1 MIQSIHVQNFGVIS
15 QLDYDKL
22 GSINL
27 IIGPNQSGKTTLV
40 KGLYATIRA
49 IEQYK
54 RGKENK
60 LPNQILSDK
69 LYWTFQTD
77 SLGNLV
83 RKGTGSLSFAIGS
96 TDKEEFSFSLSSSA
110 TKLVTN
116 FQNTF
121 APTDANSVFIPA
133 KEILSLR
140 EIIVDSRTRYNEFGF
155 EDPYLDL
162 ALAAR
167 PVADGKT
174 DTAFADVRKTLKT
187 LLKGELSYSDEKK
200 EWQFVDNNKR
210 VYEISLTSEGVKKLS
225 ILSALLRNRYLSS
238 KSVIIIDEVE
248 ANLHPSMISQFMEMI
263 AALANTGIQFFITS
277 HSYFVI
283 KKLYIIAHQKEMDIP
298 VLSFDENGSCTISNL
313 KDERPKNAII
323 DESVKIY
330 REEVAL

>member
-1 MIQSIHVQNFGVIS
+1 MLQSIHVQNFGVIS
-15 QLDYDKL
+15 QLDYEKL

-83 RKGTGSLSFAIGS
+83 RKGSSSLSFSIGS
-96 TDKEEFSFSLSSSA
+96 SNHEEFSFTLSSSA

-116 FQNTF
+116 FQNSF

-140 EIIVDSRTRYNEFGF
+140 DIIVDSRTRYKEFGF

-162 ALAAR
+162 ALAIR
-167 PVADGKT
+167 PTTKGRNYKE
-174 DTAFADVRKTLKT
+174 FSDVRKTLKK
-187 LLKGELSYSDEKK
+187 LLKGELTYIKEKK
-200 EWQFVDNNKR
+200 EWQFVDNAKR
-210 VYEISLTSEGVKKLS
+210 VYEVSLTSEGVKKLS
-225 ILSALLRNRYLSS
+225 ILSALLGNRYLSD
-238 KSVIIIDEVE
+238 KSIIIIDEVE
-248 ANLHPSMISQFMEMI
+248 ANLHPSMISQFMEM
-263 AALANTGIQFFITS
+263 LAILAKAGIQFFITS

-283 KKLYIIAHQKEMDIP
+283 KKLYIIAHQQEMDIP
-298 VLSFDENGSCTISNL
+298 VLSFDQNGACTISNL
-313 KDERPKNAII
+313 KDEMPKNAII